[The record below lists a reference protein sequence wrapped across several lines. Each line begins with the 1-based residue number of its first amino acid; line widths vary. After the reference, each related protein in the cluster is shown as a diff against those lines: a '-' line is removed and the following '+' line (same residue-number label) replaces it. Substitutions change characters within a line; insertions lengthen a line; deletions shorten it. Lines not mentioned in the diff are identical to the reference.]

1 MREFRYTVTFRC
13 GHEEVNTAKREG
25 GSIRARLK
33 IWRLSKNQT
42 SIFLCTQCAANNPRH
57 APPARGVSQT
67 IQAAALGSQR
77 HSVRALQA
85 AQIRWAEVATLSKSE
100 QVEEFLP
107 DHQDLATEAQRA
119 LARIDNFWRSAH
131 AEHITGIPSDILSSS
146 ERGPDVCPL
155 CREYLDSAVED
166 LRQASEGDDH
176 SPEDHEVFNG
186 RGVEEVVSGDGL
198 DVQRDGTRPQA
209 PNSHNRA
216 RDNPDRPPRKSRKHS
231 RRSRYKPSKMVQTK
245 LSTIM
250 EEWSSSSS
258 SELSDSSDSQSSRP
272 GLWKHVHKTSGE
284 GSIRRD
290 FPSGLQGLWQ
300 ISQAGPSTS
309 SMHPF
314 TIESGSTR
322 PPLRKL
328 DESLN
333 LAKFS
338 ASDNSLWQPP
348 KPAPPPKINPDSVE
362 GTAAIQRIR
371 NYLKFP
377 DATPV
382 ELLSIREL
390 PEFFTDIDGLL
401 EYRHDMHAL
410 AWKQEDKKAAKIIRA
425 TKPDPDSFDGKH
437 TLQRIKRFLKLPETT
452 SIADILAV
460 SELPNTLTQ
469 EDIGTLLKDLYSV
482 SWEDKYKAQ
491 VKTLRKMVT
500 EAARVAVDPAKL
512 PPQPSAPLGHAYVED
527 ADDEDEV

>member
-13 GHEEVNTAKREG
+13 GHEEVNTVKREG
-25 GSIRARLK
+25 GSIRARLRM
-33 IWRLSKNQT
+33 WRLSKNKT

-131 AEHITGIPSDILSSS
+131 AAHITGIPSDILSSS

-166 LRQASEGDDH
+166 LRQASGEDDH
-176 SPEDHEVFNG
+176 SPEDQGVVNG
-186 RGVEEVVSGDGL
+186 RGVENVVPEDGL
-198 DVQRDGTRPQA
+198 DVQRDGTKPQSS
-209 PNSHNRA
+209 NSHDRA

-231 RRSRYKPSKMVQTK
+231 RRSRYKPSKMAQTN

-250 EEWSSSSS
+250 EEFSSGSS
-258 SELSDSSDSQSSRP
+258 SELSDSSGSQSAKP
-272 GLWKHVHKTSGE
+272 GLWKHLHKTSSE

-290 FPSGLQGLWQ
+290 FPSGLQSLWQ
-300 ISQAGPSTS
+300 NPQAGSLTS

-314 TIESGSTR
+314 TVESDSIR

-338 ASDNSLWQPP
+338 ASDNSLWRPP
-348 KPAPPPKINPDSVE
+348 KPAPPPKINPNSVE
-362 GTAAIQRIR
+362 GTAVIQRIR
-371 NYLKFP
+371 NYLNFP

-390 PEFFTDIDGLL
+390 PESFTDIDGLL
-401 EYRHDMHAL
+401 EFRRNMHAL
-410 AWKQEDKKAAKIIRA
+410 AWKQEDEKAAKVIRA
-425 TKPDPDSFDGKH
+425 TKPDPNSFDGKR
-437 TLQRIKRFLKLPETT
+437 TLQRIKRCLELRETT
-452 SIADILAV
+452 SIEDILAV
-460 SELPNTLTQ
+460 SELPNTLIQ
-469 EDIGTLLKDLYSV
+469 EDIGTLLKDLYYV
-482 SWEDKYKAQ
+482 SWEHKYKAQ
-491 VKTLRKMVT
+491 VKTLRKMVS
-500 EAARVAVDPAKL
+500 EAARVSVDLAKL
-512 PPQPSAPLGHAYVED
+512 PPRPSAPLGYAYVED